1 MGNQIQVLTSGP
13 NECMIISGIFHGG
26 EPTMIVGGRG
36 IVIPL
41 VQKIQKLKLSTI
53 TLLTVTN
60 KVYTAQG
67 VPLNLTGKILQQS
80 VCASICL
87 QLVTF
92 FNCHQF

>member
-13 NECMIISGIFHGG
+13 NECMIISGLFHGG
-26 EPTMIVGGRG
+26 QPTMIVGGRG

-67 VPLNLTGKILQQS
+67 VPLSLTGKIVQHMLITS
-80 VCASICL
+80 L
-87 QLVTF
+87 
-92 FNCHQF
+92 